1 MKRILIAT
9 LLALALLTCA
19 ACGQGASTE
28 TPATVTATFAPD
40 DIYDLDEGA
49 TTFDLEVRYEN
60 LTAKLFRIH
69 TDETTVGAALR
80 GAGLI
85 EAGDN
90 GVYVTVD
97 GVTADYNAD
106 QSYWAFYVNGEYA
119 TQGLDETPIEPGR
132 TYGLIYTK

>member
-1 MKRILIAT
+1 MKRILIAG
-9 LLALALLTCA
+9 LLALALLVCA
-19 ACGQGASTE
+19 ACGQGAPAE
-28 TPATVTATFAPD
+28 TPATGID
-40 DIYDLDEGA
+40 KLYELGEGA
-49 TTFDLEVRYEN
+49 TTFELQVRYEN
-60 LTAKLFRIH
+60 LTAKFFRIH

-80 GAGLI
+80 GVGLI

-97 GVTADYNAD
+97 GVTTDYNAD

-119 TQGLDETPIEPGR
+119 TQGMDETAIEPGK